1 MSTKAYMKGRKKNKK
16 SFADGLDMLF
26 TQTLEDNLQDNPS
39 MLDVEQP
46 SEKKKKRTKKST
58 TKSRKTSRKS
68 FSTDLELFFKESIES
83 NIEGAEV
90 TEIKRNIVKDNKNR
104 KAIGIDV
111 LIQRTANP
119 TKAAPVKPSTKR
131 VTFVLD
137 KTKIEGLKN
146 VARSQKKYMKNI
158 ISDLI
163 EEYLKK
169 NK

>member
-1 MSTKAYMKGRKKNKK
+1 MKGRKKNKK

-46 SEKKKKRTKKST
+46 SPKKKIRTKKST
-58 TKSRKTSRKS
+58 PTKSRKTNRKS

-83 NIEGAEV
+83 NIDGAEV
-90 TEIKRNIVKDNKNR
+90 TEIKRNIIKDNKNR

-111 LIQRTANP
+111 LIQRTAQP
-119 TKAAPVKPSTKR
+119 TKAEPVKPTTKR

-137 KTKIEGLKN
+137 KSKIEGLKT